1 MTYIP
6 QVDDYVK
13 WKNHEG
19 WVYFKCE
26 DVSISIEIGVKD
38 VVCNKGTCHKKNH
51 IYLCV
56 LTFCWEELEYIK
68 NRRRIIYVITA
79 EELPTMMFAVLVCV
93 SLTVITKIYLTSKL
107 FHYCNH
113 QTYGQLFD

>member
-19 WVYFKCE
+19 WVYFKC

-38 VVCNKGTCHKKNH
+38 VICDKGTCHKKNH
-51 IYLCV
+51 ILLVCPNFY
-56 LTFCWEELEYIK
+56 WDELEYIK
-68 NRRRIIYVITA
+68 HRR
-79 EELPTMMFAVLVCV
+79 VL
-93 SLTVITKIYLTSKL
+93 
-107 FHYCNH
+107 CNH
-113 QTYGQLFD
+113 CGRTADNDVRCLGMCVADSDY